1 MASLNEPLDYK
12 NVSDSEMESHIHLT
26 SAPRESGYDL
36 GATKG
41 NMDAAV
47 KAPSGASKLDS
58 RKLEVPDY
66 ASYIFNLAKS
76 SGIFALASMASPL
89 ISLVLAPFLTHHL
102 SRPDYG
108 ALVVLNTA
116 IALLAGITQ
125 LGLSSAFFRSY
136 NYDYESKR
144 DRSGVISTVIIILAL
159 ISIPTSIAAI
169 IAAPWLATLLLNSS
183 SLSDIVRLASL
194 VVLLQN
200 LTVPGFAW
208 LRAENRAS
216 FYSILSIAM
225 LLINLGATIVL
236 VGILHMGI
244 AGSLIATGIGY
255 AVVLASTLPLML
267 RHAGIHLRADIAWGL
282 LAFGLPNVA
291 NFVSVWI
298 LQLSDRYL
306 LSHMASLSQTA
317 VYAVAYSLGGV
328 LSPLIIAPFSLAWPS
343 TMYAIAKKDN
353 AADIFRL
360 VFRWFSI
367 ILLFAT
373 FGLSLVSVIV
383 LHLFFPPSYHS
394 AAPMIP
400 IITTSIMFYGVYVVM
415 TVGVSIRRKTWFAVA
430 FTTTSALINVGC
442 NLILIPHY
450 GSMGAALSTLL
461 AYVVL
466 ALIAYIVNQRIYPVP
481 FEIGTFIIALVLG
494 IGLYI
499 GSSFFAQGQGSYM
512 AWEISLSALVVY
524 GACLGLIIYL
534 SSRMNNNTSRYT
546 KETILT

>member
-1 MASLNEPLDYK
+1 
-12 NVSDSEMESHIHLT
+12 
-26 SAPRESGYDL
+26 
-36 GATKG
+36 
-41 NMDAAV
+41 
-47 KAPSGASKLDS
+47 
-58 RKLEVPDY
+58 
-66 ASYIFNLAKS
+66 
-76 SGIFALASMASPL
+76 
-89 ISLVLAPFLTHHL
+89 
-102 SRPDYG
+102 
-108 ALVVLNTA
+108 
-116 IALLAGITQ
+116 
-125 LGLSSAFFRSY
+125 
-136 NYDYESKR
+136 
-144 DRSGVISTVIIILAL
+144 
-159 ISIPTSIAAI
+159 
-169 IAAPWLATLLLNSS
+169 
-183 SLSDIVRLASL
+183 VRLASL

-546 KETILT
+546 KETIRT

>member
-1 MASLNEPLDYK
+1 M
-12 NVSDSEMESHIHLT
+12 HLT
-26 SAPRESGYDL
+26 SAPGESGHGQ

-47 KAPSGASKLDS
+47 KAPSEATKLDS
-58 RKLEVPDY
+58 RQLEVSDY
-66 ASYIFNLAKS
+66 ASYIFNLIKS

-89 ISLVLAPFLTHHL
+89 ISLVLAPFLTRHL
-102 SRPDYG
+102 SHPDYG
-108 ALVVLNTA
+108 ALAVLNTA

-125 LGLSSAFFRSY
+125 LGLGSAFFRSY

-183 SLSDIVRLASL
+183 SLSDNVRLASL

-255 AVVLASTLPLML
+255 AVVLAGTLPLML
-267 RHAGIHLRADIAWGL
+267 WYAGIHLRADIVRGL

-291 NFVSVWI
+291 NFISVWV

-306 LSHMASLSQTA
+306 LGHMASLSQTA
-317 VYAVAYSLGGV
+317 VYAVAYSLGGA
-328 LSPLIIAPFSLAWPS
+328 LSPMIIAPFSLAWPS

-367 ILLFAT
+367 TLLFAT
-373 FGLSLVSVIV
+373 FGLSLASVMI
-383 LHLFFPPSYHS
+383 LDLFFPPSYHS

-430 FTTTSALINVGC
+430 FTATSALINVGC
-442 NLILIPHY
+442 NLILIPHF

-466 ALIAYIVNQRIYPVP
+466 ALIAYILNQRIYPVP

-499 GSSFFAQGQGSYM
+499 GSNFVARGQGSYKT
-512 AWEISLSALVVY
+512 WEISLSALGAY
-524 GACLGLIIYL
+524 GACLSLLLYL
-534 SSRMNNNTSRYT
+534 SSRMHKNTSR
-546 KETILT
+546 